1 VVNGTG
7 GLGVWMHREPA
18 LASAKI
24 GALREGGLMTVAG
37 GPVEADGYVW
47 IQIVDRRGRV
57 GWIPERYLIYLGRPP
72 G

>member
-1 VVNGTG
+1 VNGTG

-18 LASAKI
+18 LASPKI
-24 GALREGGLMTVAG
+24 AALREGALLTVAG

-47 IQIVDRRGRV
+47 IQIIDYKGRL